1 MDERQNRV
9 HPPASTGQTELDAA
23 LMGMSTGI
31 PHDVFERLREPL

>member
-23 LMGMSTGI
+23 LG
-31 PHDVFERLREPL
+31 VFMVPIFVLVLFIAYS